1 MWELSPGTIY
11 LLGTCET
18 MESGKKSLEELTT
31 AGVFHV
37 PEYQRYYSWTRAEWE
52 DLWTDLYTLPPD
64 KQHYFGTIIIQKTS
78 ETASGS
84 STGGY
89 GPSKEKPINLLID
102 GQQRLTSLALLVRSM
117 TECLEELASE
127 TDHEEEILDDV
138 AEMRETLIV
147 EENIYQLQ
155 LLDEE
160 DNKYLEWLLTGHDV
174 HAPERPS
181 QRKMIE
187 AKEYFDEQLADL
199 TSSPEAD
206 PLDVATEVRQLWET
220 ILELELMV
228 YVVDAAKPEKAT
240 LIFDSVN
247 DRGRSLSTFDKT
259 KSFLMRMAYLAAE
272 DESEAHATIHGIRRS
287 FGEMYNDHQ
296 TMLESPYVTDIS
308 DDAVQR
314 YHFISFFD
322 WTDSEEYSDPA
333 FLSELKAHVSA
344 LRHEDPE
351 TCLEYI
357 RKYTN
362 SLERGFNALATVL
375 DQTGDDKIS
384 DLVDR
389 IHKLRHATKFY
400 PLLLKAWPTLDED
413 GKLDLLKAIETYIF
427 RVYSIGN
434 HKSHTGESSLYV
446 RTRDVSEES
455 PTEVW
460 VSKVATLMNRYESD
474 SQFRRSLSASDLYSK
489 ASSQDLRYLFYFYN
503 EHRAD
508 EMKERGGPTLSEAMS
523 NEYTVEHIWPKSPD
537 DLPLEDAGDHPSPE
551 ARYEANIHR
560 LGNLTLA
567 SRPWNSKWGNADF
580 ETKHDEGYV
589 ESKLWVQWDI
599 QENYEEWSL
608 ENIDDREN
616 ELIEFMF
623 EKWPSP
629 ETRLGD
635 VEDPSD
641 AIDRLT
647 EEEHFVL
654 RALCQNTGGA
664 VRRVIH
670 GDVSELPGSP
680 FENPNSN
687 GRERNEVGSILSRLN
702 NVGLAERDKHTWY
715 PTDEALTIEISV

>member
-1 MWELSPGTIY
+1 
-11 LLGTCET
+11 

-37 PEYQRYYSWTRAEWE
+37 PEYQRYYSWTEPEWD

-64 KQHYFGTIIIQKTS
+64 KQHYFGTIIIQKTE
-78 ETASGS
+78 ETETGG

-89 GPSKEKPINLLID
+89 GSSKEKPVNLLID

-117 TECLEELASE
+117 TERLEELAPE
-127 TDHEEEILDDV
+127 TGHEEEILDDV
-138 AEMRETLIV
+138 EEMRETLLV
-147 EENIYQLQ
+147 ENNIYQLQ

-174 HAPERPS
+174 HDPERPS

-187 AKEYFDEQLADL
+187 AKDFFDEQLAEL
-199 TSSPEAD
+199 TASPD
-206 PLDVATEVRQLWET
+206 VNPLDVASKLKQLWET

-228 YVVDAAKPEKAT
+228 YVVDAANPEKAT

-259 KSFLMRMAYLAAE
+259 KSFLMRMAYLAAN
-272 DESEAHATIHGIRRS
+272 ESEAQATIRRIRQS

-296 TMLESPYVTDIS
+296 TMLESPYVSDIS

-322 WTDSEEYSDPA
+322 WSNSDEYSDPT
-333 FLSELKAHVSA
+333 FLTELKEHIRE
-344 LRHEDPE
+344 LRQEDPE
-351 TCLEYI
+351 ACLEYI
-357 RKYTN
+357 QQYTN
-362 SLERGFNALATVL
+362 SLERGFNALSKVL
-375 DQTGDDKIS
+375 DRTDDDEIS
-384 DLVDR
+384 NLIDR

-400 PLLLKAWPTLDED
+400 PLLLKAWPNLDEE
-413 GKLDLLKAIETYIF
+413 GRLQLLKAIETYIF

-434 HKSHTGESSLYV
+434 RRSHTGESSVYV
-446 RTRDVSEES
+446 RTRNISEAS
-455 PTEVW
+455 PADVW
-460 VSKVATLMNRYESD
+460 VSKVANLMKRYESD

-503 EHRAD
+503 EHRA
-508 EMKERGGPTLSEAMS
+508 EEKGERGGPTLSEAMS
-523 NEYTVEHIWPKSPD
+523 NEYTVEHIWAQSPGE
-537 DLPLEDAGDHPSPE
+537 LPLEDSGDYPSPD

-580 ETKHDEGYV
+580 EIKRDEGYV

-599 QENYEEWSL
+599 QDKYDEWSV
-608 ENIDDREN
+608 ENIEQREE
-616 ELIEFMF
+616 ELIEFVLK
-623 EKWPSP
+623 KWATP

-635 VEDPSD
+635 VDEPSD

-647 EEEHFVL
+647 DEEVFVL
-654 RALCQNTGGA
+654 QALCQNTGGA

-670 GDVSELPGSP
+670 GDVSELSGSP
-680 FENPNSN
+680 FDSPNSN
-687 GRERNEVGSILSRLN
+687 GKERSEVGSILSRLQ

-715 PTDEALTIEISV
+715 PTEEAITAQKAV

>member
-1 MWELSPGTIY
+1 
-11 LLGTCET
+11 

-37 PEYQRYYSWTRAEWE
+37 PEYQRYYSWTEPEWD
-52 DLWTDLYTLPPD
+52 DLWTDLSTLPRD
-64 KQHYFGTIIIQKTS
+64 KQHYFGTIIIQRTNAT
-78 ETASGS
+78 ESGR
-84 STGGY
+84 STGSY
-89 GPSKEKPINLLID
+89 GPSREKPINLLID

-117 TECLEELASE
+117 TECLEELAPL

-138 AEMRETLIV
+138 EEMRETLLV
-147 EENIYQLQ
+147 EDNIYQLQ

-174 HAPERPS
+174 HDPERPS

-187 AKEYFDEQLADL
+187 AKAYFDEQLADL
-199 TSSPEAD
+199 TSSPDVD
-206 PLDVATEVRQLWET
+206 PIDTATELKQLWDT

-228 YVVDAAKPEKAT
+228 YVVDAANPEKAT

-272 DESEAHATIHGIRRS
+272 DETEAHATIHRIRQS

-296 TMLESPYVTDIS
+296 TLLESPHVTSIS
-308 DDAVQR
+308 DDDVQR
-314 YHFISFFD
+314 YHFISFFEWSNSD
-322 WTDSEEYSDPA
+322 EYSDPT
-333 FLSELKAHVSA
+333 FLSVLKEYVRT
-344 LRHEDPE
+344 LRREDPDA
-351 TCLEYI
+351 CLQYI
-357 RKYTN
+357 REYTT

-375 DQTGDDKIS
+375 DRTGDDEIS
-384 DLVDR
+384 DLVGR

-400 PLLLKAWPTLDED
+400 PLLLKAWPNLDED
-413 GKLDLLKAIETYIF
+413 GKRDLLDAIETYIF
-427 RVYSIGN
+427 RVYSISN
-434 HKSHTGESSLYV
+434 YRSHTGESSLYV
-446 RTRDVSEES
+446 RTRDINEDS
-455 PTEVW
+455 PADVW
-460 VSKVATLMNRYESD
+460 VSKVVTLINRYESD
-474 SQFRRSLSASDLYSK
+474 SRFRRSLSSSSLYSK
-489 ASSQDLRYLFYFYN
+489 VSSQDLRYLFYFYN

-508 EMKERGGPTLSEAMS
+508 EMGERGGPTLSEAMS
-523 NEYTVEHIWPKSPD
+523 NEYTVEHIWPQNPD
-537 DLPLEDAGDHPSPE
+537 ELPLEDAEDYSSPE
-551 ARYEANIHR
+551 ARYEAHIHR

-567 SRPWNSKWGNADF
+567 SRSWNSKWGNADF
-580 ETKHDEGYV
+580 ETKRDEGYV

-599 QENYEEWSL
+599 QNEYEEWSI
-608 ENIDDREN
+608 ENIENREAK
-616 ELIEFMF
+616 LAEFIL
-623 EKWPSP
+623 ERWATP

-635 VEDPSD
+635 IEDPSD

-647 EEEHFVL
+647 EEERFVL

-687 GRERNEVGSILSRLN
+687 GRERNEVGSILSRLD
-702 NVGLAERDKHTWY
+702 NVGLAERDNHTWY
-715 PTDEALTIEISV
+715 PTDEALTIEMPA